1 MGTLLKEELETLS
14 KEDLLELRR
23 RIKASLPKTEQI
35 AMLSGRAERMSQED
49 YDKFV
54 GMQLGLY
61 KQEQMQKRQQAAT
74 QAAG

>member
-1 MGTLLKEELETLS
+1 MEIPLKEELEALS

-23 RIKASLPKTEQI
+23 RIKASLPKKEQI
-35 AMLSGRAERMSQED
+35 AMLSGRAERMAQED

-61 KQEQMQKRQQAAT
+61 RQEQMVGR
-74 QAAG
+74 